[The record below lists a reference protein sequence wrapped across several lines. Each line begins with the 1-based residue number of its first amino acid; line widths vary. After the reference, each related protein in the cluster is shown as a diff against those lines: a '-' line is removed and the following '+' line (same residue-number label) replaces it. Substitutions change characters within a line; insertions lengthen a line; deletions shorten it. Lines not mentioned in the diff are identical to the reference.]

1 MTIYQVEIQIA
12 SSSLYM
18 LYITAKV
25 LNCQNVKT
33 EETRRKKTIGIKFMK
48 TYQEM
53 KQMKLFRVYQQSLNC

>member
-1 MTIYQVEIQIA
+1 
-12 SSSLYM
+12 M

-25 LNCQNVKT
+25 LDGQNVKT

-53 KQMKLFRVYQQSLNC
+53 KQMKLFRLYQQSLNC